1 MPILQAEQDTL
12 PSTMDITHVGQ
23 YEWMFFGTE
32 MMSLSAQQ
40 CNRALILIYS

>member
-12 PSTMDITHVGQ
+12 PSTMDMTHVGQ
-23 YEWMFFGTE
+23 YEWMFFRTE
-32 MMSLSAQQ
+32 MMMSAQQ